1 MELTE
6 YRQSVAQPIQGES
19 RVGERLI
26 DDPLFDFVE
35 DQMMKVGSLSHGSV
49 QWDEVEHSVVKLL
62 GEKTKDIKLLV
73 YLLQCLHNQFTA
85 ARFILSFN
93 VMTDFMAEF
102 WEESYPAP
110 GKRGNLPRRKFFS
123 QIAQRFAMVVEK
135 VDFNRFDAA
144 DREALATAVDGWQKV
159 IESQG
164 LSSEAVDL
172 VVRSITSQ
180 LRQAEERQK
189 TQPAASAQPVAA
201 AATTTTP
208 TTSSP
213 SLAIDN
219 SSDKAAKQTLLKV
232 ADFLAEQEFGVAL
245 SVRLRRYAVWGAITS
260 LPDHKADGETMLRGM
275 QQDRIKDYQDQMR
288 NPDLTLW
295 RKVEQSLTL
304 SPYWFDGQL
313 MSFNIARSLGKE
325 TWCSAILEETE
336 QFLQRMPS
344 LYELKF
350 KGGEPFVSEE
360 VKAWLAETQQT
371 TATQSVGDWQDKRQ
385 EALTLAK
392 EGGIAVALSMLNDG
406 LVAATEPRDQFYWRL
421 LSADLMQANHLD
433 AMAQQQYQ
441 TLHTQVSAM
450 QVTDWEPSLVEQLER
465 YTTSE

>member
-6 YRQSVAQPIQGES
+6 YRQSVAQPIKGES

-85 ARFILSFN
+85 ARFILSFE

-123 QIAQRFAMVVEK
+123 QIAQRFALVVDK
-135 VDFNRFDAA
+135 VDFNRFDTA
-144 DREALATAVDGWQKV
+144 DRDALASAVDGWQKV
-159 IESQG
+159 IESPG

-180 LRQAEERQK
+180 LRQAEERQQ

-201 AATTTTP
+201 ATAAP
-208 TTSSP
+208 TSSSP

-288 NPDLTLW
+288 HPDLTLW

-344 LYELKF
+344 LFDLKF
-350 KGGEPFVSEE
+350 KGGAPFVSEE
-360 VKAWLAETQQT
+360 VRDWLAATQHT
-371 TATQSVGDWQDKRQ
+371 TATQSVGDWQEKRQ

-392 EGGIAVALSMLNDG
+392 DGGIAVALSMLNDG

-441 TLHTQVSAM
+441 TLHTQISAM

>member
-6 YRQSVAQPIQGES
+6 YRQSVAQPIKGES

-85 ARFILSFN
+85 ARFILSFE

-123 QIAQRFAMVVEK
+123 QIAQRFALVVDK
-135 VDFNRFDAA
+135 VDFNRFDTA
-144 DREALATAVDGWQKV
+144 DRDALASAVDGWQKV
-159 IESQG
+159 IESHG

-180 LRQAEERQK
+180 LRQAEERQQ

-201 AATTTTP
+201 ATAAP
-208 TTSSP
+208 TSSSP

-288 NPDLTLW
+288 HPDLTLW

-344 LYELKF
+344 LFDLKF
-350 KGGEPFVSEE
+350 KGGAPFVSEE
-360 VKAWLAETQQT
+360 VRDWLAATQHT
-371 TATQSVGDWQDKRQ
+371 TATQSVGDWQEKRQ

-392 EGGIAVALSMLNDG
+392 DGGIAVALSMLNDG

-441 TLHTQVSAM
+441 TLHTQISAM

>member
-6 YRQSVAQPIQGES
+6 YRQSVAQPIKGES

-85 ARFILSFN
+85 ARFILSFE

-123 QIAQRFAMVVEK
+123 QIAQRFALVVDK
-135 VDFNRFDAA
+135 VDFNRFDTA
-144 DREALATAVDGWQKV
+144 DRDALASAVDGWQKV
-159 IESQG
+159 IESHG

-180 LRQAEERQK
+180 LRQAEERQQ

-201 AATTTTP
+201 ATAAP
-208 TTSSP
+208 TSSSP

-288 NPDLTLW
+288 HPDLTLW

-325 TWCSAILEETE
+325 TWCCAILEETE

-344 LYELKF
+344 LFDLKF
-350 KGGEPFVSEE
+350 KGGAPFVSEE
-360 VKAWLAETQQT
+360 VRDWLAATQHT
-371 TATQSVGDWQDKRQ
+371 TATQSVGDWQEKRQ

-392 EGGIAVALSMLNDG
+392 DGGIAVALSMLNDG

-441 TLHTQVSAM
+441 TLHTQISAM

>member
-6 YRQSVAQPIQGES
+6 YRQSVAQPIKGES

-85 ARFILSFN
+85 ARFILSFE

-123 QIAQRFAMVVEK
+123 QIAQRFALVVDK
-135 VDFNRFDAA
+135 VDFNRFDTA
-144 DREALATAVDGWQKV
+144 DRDALASAVDGWQKV
-159 IESQG
+159 IESHG

-180 LRQAEERQK
+180 LRQAEERQQ

-201 AATTTTP
+201 ATAAP
-208 TTSSP
+208 TSSP

-288 NPDLTLW
+288 HPDLTLW

-344 LYELKF
+344 LFDLKF
-350 KGGEPFVSEE
+350 KGGAPFVSEE
-360 VKAWLAETQQT
+360 VRDWLAATQHT
-371 TATQSVGDWQDKRQ
+371 TATQSVGDWQEKRQ

-392 EGGIAVALSMLNDG
+392 DGGIAVALSMLNDG

-441 TLHTQVSAM
+441 TLHTQISAM